1 MSNPRKY
8 IASTQKIDP
17 IELELAEKV
26 VFINR
31 VAKVVKGGR
40 RFHFTAV
47 VVVGDGQGHVG
58 AAIGK
63 AKEVPEA
70 IRKASTIARKYLIK
84 VPMKGTTIP
93 REVLVRFGAA
103 KVLLKPAPP
112 GTGLIAGG
120 GVRAVLEMAGVKDVV
135 AKCLGTKNAVNVVK
149 ATVLGL
155 SQLKDVEEAVAY
167 RRAVAA
173 GKL

>member
-1 MSNPRKY
+1 MVIRPREE
-8 IASTQKIDP
+8 TGEV
-17 IELELAEKV
+17 ELSEKV
-26 VFINR
+26 VSINR
-31 VAKVVKGGR
+31 VSKVVKGGR

-47 VVVGDGQGHVG
+47 VVVGDGEGHVG

-70 IRKASTIARKYLIK
+70 IRKASTTARKYLIK

-93 REVLVRFGAA
+93 HEVLVQFGAA
-103 KVLLKPAPP
+103 KVLLKPAPA

-120 GVRAVLEMAGVKDVV
+120 GVRAVLEMAGIKDIV
-135 AKCLGTKNAVNVVK
+135 AKCLGTRNAVNVVK
-149 ATVLGL
+149 ATMLGL
-155 SQLKDVEEAVAY
+155 SQLRDVEEAVVH

-173 GKL
+173 Q